1 MNCPRQTFTSIENT
15 RCGKLRFPHLTKR
28 RGPRAAWPSL
38 VGSNQVRSDV
48 RVKQPFGSLD
58 AKVAEIPMCW
68 RVCVRWGIEH
78 SSQDGTISNGSC
90 AVMLMPDYLA
100 SAFALHV
107 LTIQRVTASLFF
119 QTSEGNTAHLCTLK
133 CYTTPPSMR
142 WPSALP
148 RSHANRAGAVPILK
162 KSKKLQKSKRS

>member
-107 LTIQRVTASLFF
+107 LTIQRVTGISIFSDFGGKHCASMY
-119 QTSEGNTAHLCTLK
+119 SEVLHNTTKHEMALSTPKIPCKSCWCSAH
-133 CYTTPPSMR
+133 S
-142 WPSALP
+142 
-148 RSHANRAGAVPILK
+148 
-162 KSKKLQKSKRS
+162 